1 MGSIGQE
8 NGVGMSDTSRSK
20 RPIPIDEPV
29 GLNNET
35 HVMGWGSDVIAEQIA
50 RLKIPYIALSPGSS
64 YRGLHDSLVNYNGNT
79 PQMVV
84 CLHEEHT
91 VALAHG
97 YAKVTEKPILV
108 AVHANVGLQHA
119 AMAIYNAFCDRVPMV
134 ILGATGPLDSERK
147 RPWIDWI
154 HTCTDQ
160 AAIVRPSLKFDEQPY
175 SVNAATK
182 ALVRCYQST
191 ASKPCAPTYL
201 CLDVCLQ
208 EDKFDASKVEFVD
221 LSRMKPLAPQAPDPA
236 TVGTVVTLLAESKR
250 PLLMFGRANRS
261 QKSWDERVQLAEE
274 LEAYVVTDLKQGA
287 AFPSRHRLHPA
298 APAIFTTP
306 QNVELIRAA
315 DLIVSF
321 DWVDLAGTLKAAE
334 TPLDSTK
341 VVHVSMDS
349 TLHNGWSKDHFGVPP
364 TDVAVFADP
373 DQTLTALLA
382 GIKSAKVQSKDWSA
396 VEATNRLPPPSM
408 PDVPADRILMGHLAS
423 NLLEAL
429 GNANQEYCLVRLPY
443 GWRGY
448 DLNAT
453 GPLSFLGLDG
463 GAGIGSGPGQ
473 TVGAAL
479 ALKDTKTL
487 AVSVLGDGDY
497 LMGCNALWTA
507 AHCRLPCLIVVANN
521 RSFYN
526 DEVHQE
532 RVARARNRPRENKG
546 IGQQITNP
554 TPDLNAMAVALGLSV
569 PGPCCT
575 DRKDLPDMM
584 AKAVKLAQEGKPVV
598 IDVGILPDGYSS
610 ALEKAR

>member
-1 MGSIGQE
+1 
-8 NGVGMSDTSRSK
+8 
-20 RPIPIDEPV
+20 
-29 GLNNET
+29 
-35 HVMGWGSDVIAEQIA
+35 
-50 RLKIPYIALSPGSS
+50 
-64 YRGLHDSLVNYNGNT
+64 
-79 PQMVV
+79 
-84 CLHEEHT
+84 
-91 VALAHG
+91 
-97 YAKVTEKPILV
+97 
-108 AVHANVGLQHA
+108 
-119 AMAIYNAFCDRVPMV
+119 
-134 ILGATGPLDSERK
+134 
-147 RPWIDWI
+147 
-154 HTCTDQ
+154 
-160 AAIVRPSLKFDEQPY
+160 
-175 SVNAATK
+175 
-182 ALVRCYQST
+182 
-191 ASKPCAPTYL
+191 
-201 CLDVCLQ
+201 
-208 EDKFDASKVEFVD
+208 
-221 LSRMKPLAPQAPDPA
+221 
-236 TVGTVVTLLAESKR
+236 
-250 PLLMFGRANRS
+250 
-261 QKSWDERVQLAEE
+261 
-274 LEAYVVTDLKQGA
+274 
-287 AFPSRHRLHPA
+287 
-298 APAIFTTP
+298 
-306 QNVELIRAA
+306 
-315 DLIVSF
+315 
-321 DWVDLAGTLKAAE
+321 
-334 TPLDSTK
+334 
-341 VVHVSMDS
+341 
-349 TLHNGWSKDHFGVPP
+349 
-364 TDVAVFADP
+364 
-373 DQTLTALLA
+373 
-382 GIKSAKVQSKDWSA
+382 
-396 VEATNRLPPPSM
+396 
-408 PDVPADRILMGHLAS
+408 MGHLAS